1 MPARIRTKV
10 VATPS
15 LEVEGRH
22 LVLGAMLLGMSA
34 LAPVPAHAQAH
45 ALDLPNAPSAVLM
58 AATSPADAPAQ
69 QAKQPPPSAA
79 EAKSDQAQSALPSP
93 LPCPR
98 INWGWKLKDE
108 PRRSDGTCDEN
119 RLQMVVQ
126 TANVAPLTPT
136 DKAIL
141 AGRNI
146 IDPFNLITI
155 TGYSGLY
162 VAFDSHSAYG
172 PGVAGWGRLVGYS
185 LAEDVQGEFFGVY
198 AIPSLAH
205 EDPRYHRLPGR
216 SVKIRLFHALAH
228 TVVSQHDDG
237 SLMPNY
243 ATLLTYPIS
252 AELSNGYVPG
262 ISTTGS
268 STRNRILLG
277 YATDPASALI
287 AEFLPDVAK
296 HVHVRVV
303 FVQQILNQI
312 ATRSGNQP

>member
-1 MPARIRTKV
+1 MCVKNGMTTGRGWLKSRLSLVTLGGAVLAMPAQ
-10 VATPS
+10 
-15 LEVEGRH
+15 
-22 LVLGAMLLGMSA
+22 ML
-34 LAPVPAHAQAH
+34 AQTIAK
-45 ALDLPNAPSAVLM
+45 LPDAPSAVLI
-58 AATSPADAPAQ
+58 AAMQPADTPMSMQISQ
-69 QAKQPPPSAA
+69 QDAKQAQA
-79 EAKSDQAQSALPSP
+79 EQSKNGGEASR
-93 LPCPR
+93 PCPR
-98 INWGWKLKDE
+98 MNWGWKLQPED
-108 PRRSDGTCDEN
+108 RRSDGSCNEN
-119 RLQMVVQ
+119 PLQMVVQ
-126 TANVAPLTPT
+126 TGEVAPLTPT
-136 DKAIL
+136 GKAVL

-155 TGYSGLY
+155 TGYSAVY
-162 VAFDSHSAYG
+162 VAFNSHSPYG
-172 PGVAGWGRLVGYS
+172 PGFNGFGRLVGYS

-216 SVKIRLFHALAH
+216 SIKIRLLHAVAH
-228 TVVSQHDDG
+228 TVLSQHDDG

-252 AELSNGYVPG
+252 AELSNAYVPG
-262 ISTTGS
+262 LSTTGS
-268 STRNRILLG
+268 ATRNRILLG

>member
-1 MPARIRTKV
+1 
-10 VATPS
+10 
-15 LEVEGRH
+15 
-22 LVLGAMLLGMSA
+22 MLLGVGL
-34 LAPVPAHAQAH
+34 LAPMVAEAQA
-45 ALDLPNAPSAVLM
+45 LLPDAPSVVLM
-58 AATSPADAPAQ
+58 AQARPVEASPQ
-69 QAKQPPPSAA
+69 QGKQGPPPPTAA
-79 EAKSDQAQSALPSP
+79 ESRSYQAQSALPSANT
-93 LPCPR
+93 PCPR
-98 INWGWKLKDE
+98 MNWGWKLTQAPAK
-108 PRRSDGTCDEN
+108 SDRPCEEN

-126 TANVAPLTPT
+126 NPQVQPLSST
-136 DKAIL
+136 DKAVL

-155 TGYSGLY
+155 VGYSGLY

-172 PGVAGWGRLVGYS
+172 PGVAGWGRLTGYS
-185 LAEDVQGEFFGVY
+185 LAQDVQGEFFGVY

-205 EDPRYHRLPGR
+205 EDPRYHRIPGR
-216 SVKIRLFHALAH
+216 PLKIRIFHALAH

-252 AELSNGYVPG
+252 AELSNAYVPG

-277 YATDPASALI
+277 YATDPAGALI

>member
-1 MPARIRTKV
+1 MV
-10 VATPS
+10 
-15 LEVEGRH
+15 
-22 LVLGAMLLGMSA
+22 GAALLGFALLATSA
-34 LAPVPAHAQAH
+34 RAQS
-45 ALDLPNAPSAVLM
+45 LPNAPSATLM
-58 AATSPADAPAQ
+58 AEIQPADAPQQPEAQ
-69 QAKQPPPSAA
+69 HPAS
-79 EAKSDQAQSALPSP
+79 SNQAQSAPV
-93 LPCPR
+93 PCPR
-98 INWGWKLKDE
+98 MNWKWSLQE
-108 PRRSDGTCDEN
+108 QPRGAVGSCDEN

-136 DKAIL
+136 DKAVL
-141 AGRNI
+141 AGHNI
-146 IDPFNLITI
+146 IDPFNLLTI

-162 VAFDSHSAYG
+162 VAFNSHSAYG
-172 PGVAGWGRLVGYS
+172 PGVAGWGRLTGYS

-205 EDPRYHRLPGR
+205 EDPRYHRIPGR
-216 SVKIRLFHALAH
+216 PLKIRIFHALAH
-228 TVVSQHDDG
+228 TVISQHDDG

-252 AELSNGYVPG
+252 AELSNAYVPG

-277 YATDPASALI
+277 YATDPAGALI

-296 HVHVRVV
+296 RVHVRVV

>member
-1 MPARIRTKV
+1 MCVKNGTTAGRGWLTSYLSLAALGSAALMMPAQ
-10 VATPS
+10 
-15 LEVEGRH
+15 
-22 LVLGAMLLGMSA
+22 LL
-34 LAPVPAHAQAH
+34 AQTA
-45 ALDLPNAPSAVLM
+45 ANLPDAPSAVLI
-58 AATSPADAPAQ
+58 ATVQPADQSNSLPSNPQ
-69 QAKQPPPSAA
+69 DAKQVQAA
-79 EAKSDQAQSALPSP
+79 RPKSRTEASM
-93 LPCPR
+93 PCPR
-98 INWGWKLKDE
+98 MNWSWKLQPE
-108 PRRSDGTCDEN
+108 SRRPDGSCNEN

-126 TANVAPLTPT
+126 TGGVAPLTPT
-136 DKAIL
+136 DKAEL

-146 IDPFNLITI
+146 VDPFNLITI
-155 TGYSGLY
+155 TGYSSVY
-162 VAFDSHSAYG
+162 VAFNSHSPYG
-172 PGVAGWGRLVGYS
+172 PGFNGFGRLVGYS

-216 SVKIRLFHALAH
+216 SIKIRLLHAVAH
-228 TVVSQHDDG
+228 TLISQHDDG

-252 AELSNGYVPG
+252 AELSNAYVPG

>member
-1 MPARIRTKV
+1 
-10 VATPS
+10 
-15 LEVEGRH
+15 
-22 LVLGAMLLGMSA
+22 MLLGA
-34 LAPVPAHAQAH
+34 GLLAPMAASAQA
-45 ALDLPNAPSAVLM
+45 LPDAPSALLM
-58 AATSPADAPAQ
+58 AASQPVDAPMQESKQ
-69 QAKQPPPSAA
+69 QPAPPNAVESR
-79 EAKSDQAQSALPSP
+79 SYQAQSALSGPV
-93 LPCPR
+93 PCPHM
-98 INWGWKLKDE
+98 NWGWKLKDE
-108 PRRSDGTCDEN
+108 PRAADGSCTEN
-119 RLQMVVQ
+119 PLQMVVQ
-126 TANVAPLTPT
+126 NPQVKPLTST
-136 DKAIL
+136 DKAVL

-155 TGYSGLY
+155 VGYSGLY
-162 VAFDSHSAYG
+162 VAFESHSAYG
-172 PGVAGWGRLVGYS
+172 PGVAGWGRLTGYS

-205 EDPRYHRLPGR
+205 EDPRYHRIPGR
-216 SVKIRLFHALAH
+216 PLKIRILHALAH

-252 AELSNGYVPG
+252 AELSNAYVPG

-277 YATDPASALI
+277 YATDPAGALV